1 MQTPSFHI
9 QQCVNW
15 DQFKIIVNKKSFYQ
29 QGLRAAS
36 FFRPDLKIWGYQT
49 PDFIKCILIQI
60 LETYHHHHKSM
71 TQLDQCAL
79 KARNKLVAMFL
90 LLFAIDATLVFM
102 AQDRWAIGRIL
113 LTIVVMYFVL
123 QGRSWAKWLLMSI
136 CSLVFV
142 VLITM
147 VVGLS
152 SKLSTTLVVGSLIM
166 AVLSAII
173 PIYMAT
179 NKDLNRYFIYKRQT
193 YSQSP

>member
-1 MQTPSFHI
+1 
-9 QQCVNW
+9 
-15 DQFKIIVNKKSFYQ
+15 
-29 QGLRAAS
+29 
-36 FFRPDLKIWGYQT
+36 
-49 PDFIKCILIQI
+49 
-60 LETYHHHHKSM
+60 M
-71 TQLDQCAL
+71 TQLDQGAL

-90 LLFAIDATLVFM
+90 LLCALDATLVFI

-147 VVGLS
+147 VVALS
-152 SKLSTTLVVGSLIM
+152 SKLSTTLIVGSLIM

-173 PIYMAT
+173 PIYMAA

-193 YSQSP
+193 YSQLP